1 MAACINIDVTKE
13 QTTEILQTIYT
24 MISTNYPP
32 YTIVDY
38 VCAAVDIPT
47 DGVVAPEVSATNWCL
62 LTCVSSCLFRH
73 SLFNAPSTYMYIN
86 KPETYTCV
94 TCCFPQFPM
103 ESAPSSG
110 GGVPPPSSAAENNLA
125 KWNDEQKKNV
135 MDELELGINWLK
147 DILKRAFS
155 NMSLTSASFAV
166 WIAMLAEHLAEVT
179 AANITKKI
187 GAAID
192 WISKAWKTAKDMAN
206 AAIDWAMTA
215 LTTKTDNNVDTTK
228 DHFKKAIQGALTK
241 IGGFITDMMKNAG
254 QYIEQ
259 LGEFVYD
266 SADRLYDL
274 KEIAFAAL
282 ALGAM
287 LKEILDLIKWTY
299 NRIKQIIKAAL
310 SVIETLKEKYL
321 SQSANKKAE
330 KVDYMKY
337 AGMIK
342 DTVNNKQSNDG
353 SGGLM
358 ATAKGKI
365 SALTNS
371 GVTLS

>member
-1 MAACINIDVTKE
+1 MACTNIDVTKE
-13 QTTEILQTIYT
+13 QTAEILQTIYT

-38 VCAAVDIPT
+38 VCAAVDIST
-47 DGVVAPEVSATNWCL
+47 DGVAAPEISATNWCL
-62 LTCVSSCLFRH
+62 LTCVSSCLYKH
-73 SLFNAPSTYMYIN
+73 SLFNAPSTYAYVN

-94 TCCFPQFPM
+94 TSCFPQFPM
-103 ESAPSSG
+103 ESASSSG
-110 GGVPPPSSAAENNLA
+110 GGVPPLSNAAIDNLS
-125 KWNDEQKKNV
+125 KWDGEQKKNV
-135 MDELELGINWLK
+135 MDELEAGINWLK

-179 AANITKKI
+179 AANFTKKI

-192 WISKAWKTAKDMAN
+192 WISKAWKAAKDMAN
-206 AAIDWAMTA
+206 AAIDWAKTA
-215 LTTKTDNNVDTTK
+215 LTTKTDNNVDTTWG
-228 DHFKKAIQGALTK
+228 HFSKAVQGALTK
-241 IGGFITDMMKNAG
+241 VGGFITDMMKNAG

-259 LGEFVYD
+259 LGEFLYD

-287 LKEILDLIKWTY
+287 LKEIMDLIKWTY
-299 NRIKQIIKAAL
+299 DRVKQIIKAAL
-310 SVIETLKEKYL
+310 SIIETLKEKYL
-321 SQSANKKAE
+321 SQSTNKKAE
-330 KVDYMKY
+330 KIDYMKY

-353 SGGLM
+353 SNGLM

-365 SALTNS
+365 STLTNG